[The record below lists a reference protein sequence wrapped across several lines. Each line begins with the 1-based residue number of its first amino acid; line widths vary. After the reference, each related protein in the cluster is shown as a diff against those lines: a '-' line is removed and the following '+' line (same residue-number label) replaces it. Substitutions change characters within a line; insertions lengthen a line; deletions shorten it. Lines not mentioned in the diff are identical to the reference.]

1 MIDKTFLI
9 TGATGL
15 IGSRIVNRLCDLGAF
30 VKILSR
36 DPGKADNLFKR
47 QYTVQEFD
55 WSSYDNPLK
64 LRELIEDS
72 DAIINLAG
80 SNVAGKRWSK
90 EYKKDIY
97 NSRIEITKLI
107 VNTLK
112 ICKKKPECL
121 INASGAGYYGFCG
134 DELLYE
140 DSPPG
145 NDFLARLCRD
155 WETEAMKAVQS
166 DVRVVTVRT
175 GIVLDKSDGAL
186 KEFLTPFKFHFGA
199 YQGKGDQW
207 LSWIH
212 IDDITELYIY
222 VMLNLN
228 IFGAV
233 NGVSKEPVTN
243 KNFTEILG
251 KVLNKNIILPV
262 PGFVLK
268 LVVGEFAENLL
279 TGQKISSQKI
289 SDAGFK
295 FNYPMLKEALEN
307 LLVQDISK

>member
-1 MIDKTFLI
+1 MIDKTILI

-15 IGSRIVNRLCDLGAF
+15 IGSRIVNRLCDLGAL

-36 DPGKADNLFKR
+36 KPGKADKLFKR

-55 WSSYDNPLK
+55 WSTYDDPYK

-97 NSRIEITKLI
+97 NSRIEITRLL
-107 VNTLK
+107 VNAIK
-112 ICKKKPECL
+112 ICKKKPLCL
-121 INASGAGYYGFCG
+121 INASGVGYYGFCG
-134 DELLYE
+134 DELLNE
-140 DSPPG
+140 DSVPG
-145 NDFLARLCRD
+145 DDFLAKLCRN
-155 WETEAMKAVQS
+155 WEREAMNAVQY

-175 GIVLDKSDGAL
+175 GIVLDNNGGAL
-186 KEFLTPFKFHFGA
+186 KEFLAPFKFHFGA

-222 VMLNLN
+222 AMTNESLL
-228 IFGAV
+228 GAL
-233 NGVSKEPVTN
+233 NGVSPEPVTN
-243 KNFTEILG
+243 KKFTEILG
-251 KVLNKNIILPV
+251 GVLKKNIILPV
-262 PGFVLK
+262 PGLLLK
-268 LVVGEFAENLL
+268 LVIGEFANNLL
-279 TGQKISSQKI
+279 TGQKVSSQKI
-289 SDAGFK
+289 SDAGFI
-295 FNYPMLKEALEN
+295 FNYPTLKGALEN
-307 LLVQDISK
+307 LLVQDNSK